1 MVAATEKNIG
11 NVLLQKGDYENAL
24 LRYQRALVIE
34 EQALG
39 RFHVKVAVTLSNIAG
54 VNNSQGK
61 FQEALAN
68 MEKVLEIQLK
78 CLGGSHASV
87 AGTKMNIG
95 LVYCELGNKTK
106 QLQLDREGGPW
117 NARTDLPHVRLAQDV
132 TCTCKNQKV

>member
-1 MVAATEKNIG
+1 M
-11 NVLLQKGDYENAL
+11 
-24 LRYQRALVIE
+24 
-34 EQALG
+34 
-39 RFHVKVAVTLSNIAG
+39 AVTLSNIAG
-54 VNNSQGK
+54 VNNSRGK

-106 QLQLDREGGPW
+106 QLQLDREAYSIYLQALGPDHPK
-117 NARTDLPHVRLAQDV
+117 TKEIAQYI
-132 TCTCKNQKV
+132 